1 MIFSESYFCMWMC
14 IESNRDEKR
23 DKKRVEGLFLFPSS
37 NCVLP
42 GASGS
47 GDGFLRLSFVV
58 QLLDES

>member
-37 NCVLP
+37 NSVLP
-42 GASGS
+42 SAS

-58 QLLDES
+58 HLLDES